1 IAFNLKNGVL
11 IVERVKGGLY
21 GGTVDLSGT
30 IDGRKP
36 ALAID
41 FKGDAKGIN
50 LGEMLRSTSGTNVF
64 GGKVRV
70 TIDGQLNATG
80 ITLKGAG
87 GTREHLRG
95 SMVGGLQLS

>member
-1 IAFNLKNGVL
+1 
-11 IVERVKGGLY
+11 
-21 GGTVDLSGT
+21 
-30 IDGRKP
+30 P

-50 LGEMLRSTSGTNVF
+50 LGEMLRGISGTNVF

-70 TIDGQLNATG
+70 TIDGQLNATA

-87 GTREHLRG
+87 GTREQLRG
-95 SMVGGLQLS
+95 SMVGGAQLGGHVFLGADKGLIALGSTASGAVGGVIDNTL